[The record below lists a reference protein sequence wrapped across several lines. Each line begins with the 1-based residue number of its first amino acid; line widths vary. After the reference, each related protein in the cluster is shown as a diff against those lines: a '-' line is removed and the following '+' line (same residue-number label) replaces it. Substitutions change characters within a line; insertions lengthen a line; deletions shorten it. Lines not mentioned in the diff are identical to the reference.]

1 MKIKRNPLASVIKKM
16 LYSSFLVSVG
26 FTGVTYAEDD
36 TDTEKLDSIT
46 VTGSNIRGVD
56 LEGAHPVTIIDR
68 KELLATGITDVGD
81 LLQRLP
87 SFSGSPLGTRTNNGG
102 NGSVRVDLRG
112 IGTGRTLVLIDGRRT
127 VDGGDFQSIPSA
139 MIERVEILKEGA
151 SAIYGADA
159 IAGVVNIITRT
170 DMTGAE
176 IEFSISDSFDTDN
189 NDIKNGSLV
198 FGDSSE
204 TGGFVFGLQYEDQ
217 SATLQS
223 DTPYGF
229 LQDTFFILDPDA
241 YKAGG
246 FDPLASYMVGGGS
259 SRIPCGVFDLASGG
273 PALTVNGPSPGSG
286 DCGTPG
292 AILSPAD
299 FREFAGGFFAAE
311 NDLYNYAP
319 VNFLQTP
326 FEKTNIFF
334 NGHKDV
340 NGVEIFTNFR
350 YNHRTSKQRLAPIPF
365 DTNGDPGANVTD
377 AAGNPSQGISAD
389 NVFNPFG
396 EDIVRVRRRM
406 TETNR
411 EFTQDIQ
418 QYQFIIGARG
428 QVADSGWN
436 WEASYNLG
444 FRERVDHDFG
454 QFIGSRLA
462 LALGASFFDSDGVA
476 TCGTPDAP
484 IAGCVPLNL
493 FGGPGTVTPEMI
505 NYISATLTDTTET
518 QLDVFN
524 ANVSGILFNLPA
536 GPVGSAFGVEYR
548 DQGLSFTPD
557 SSKFVGAA
565 TGGQV
570 GPTSGTYDVT
580 SLYAEFNLPLLDSD
594 SMGEI
599 DFNLGVRYDDYS
611 TVGSNTTVQ
620 GNLVY
625 RPIDTLL
632 IRATYA
638 EVFREPS
645 VSLLFGGRFDNFPTA
660 EDSCNTDNFSAL
672 PENEQAVCIAQGVPE
687 GGAIQSDNQLRQL
700 RGGNPDLNPEQG
712 ETKTV
717 GIAWSPEFL
726 DGFTTT
732 LDWWQ
737 VKLDDGFTVVSV
749 DDTIQNCLSSLD
761 VNSIECSLVEPRR
774 PDGSISRVSG
784 LTVNSAKIKVEGVDF
799 STNYVFGTDFGQ
811 FNLGFSY
818 TRLINNQQQN
828 TKREGDGPLP
838 LLSGARNEEFAGRYD
853 GGAFNEDRAKIT
865 AIWTYG
871 DWTINYGL
879 DFYSDLD
886 VDLTFFDARDLIE
899 NGGGSEVVT
908 QHIGSQSYSD
918 LAISYAVPWQETTIT
933 VGINNLF
940 DRAPPFIETGFTGS
954 TEPATY
960 RVFGRTWFVRWNTRF

>member
-1 MKIKRNPLASVIKKM
+1 MKIKRNPIASAIKKA
-16 LYSSFLVSVG
+16 LYSGLVAVAFSSF
-26 FTGVTYAEDD
+26 TYAQED
-36 TDTEKLDSIT
+36 TDRLSSIE
-46 VTGSNIRGVD
+46 VTGTNIRGVD
-56 LEGAHPVTIIDR
+56 LKGAHPVTIIDR
-68 KELLATGITDVGD
+68 NELLATGITDVGD

-112 IGTGRTLVLIDGRRT
+112 IGAGRTLVLIDGRRT

-159 IAGVVNIITRT
+159 VAGVVNIITRT

-189 NDIKNGSLV
+189 NDIKQGSLV

-204 TGGFVFGLQYEDQ
+204 TGGFVFGVQYEDQ

-229 LQDTFFILDPDA
+229 LQDSFFITDA
-241 YKAGG
+241 DLYRENG
-246 FDPLASYMVGGGS
+246 FDGNADYMVGGGS
-259 SRIPCGVFDLASGG
+259 SRIPCGVFNLASGG
-273 PALTVNGPSPGSG
+273 PALTVDGPSPGTG
-286 DCGTPG
+286 DCGAPG
-292 AILSPAD
+292 ALLSVDD

-319 VNFLQTP
+319 INFLQTP

-350 YNHRTSKQRLAPIPF
+350 YNHRTSKQRLAPIPY
-365 DTNGDPGANVTD
+365 DTNGDPGAPVFD
-377 AAGNPSQGISAD
+377 SAGNPAQGISAD

-396 EDIVRVRRRM
+396 EDITRVRRRM

-428 QVADSGWN
+428 QIADTGWN

-444 FRERVDHDFG
+444 FRQSVSKSFG

-462 LALGASFFDSDGVA
+462 SALGPSFFNSEGVA
-476 TCGTPDAP
+476 TCGTVDSP

-505 NYISATLTDTTET
+505 NYISATLVNATET

-524 ANVSGILFNLPA
+524 ANVSGILFDLPA

-548 DQGLSFTPD
+548 DEGLDFTPD
-557 SSKFVGAA
+557 SSRFVGAA

-570 GPTSGTYDVT
+570 LPTSGTYDVT
-580 SLYAEFNLPLLDSD
+580 SLYAEFNLPLLDSE
-594 SMGEI
+594 SIGEL
-599 DFNLGVRYDDYS
+599 DFSLGARYDDYS
-611 TVGSNTTVQ
+611 TVGSNTTLQ

-625 RPIDTLL
+625 RPTDSLL
-632 IRATYA
+632 LRATYA
-638 EVFREPS
+638 EVFREPG
-645 VSLLFGGRFDNFPTA
+645 VIALFSGRQNSSPIAYDP
-660 EDSCNTDNFSAL
+660 CG
-672 PENEQAVCIAQGVPE
+672 PENFNNLPASQQAVCLAQGVPE
-687 GGAIQSDNQLRQL
+687 GGGPQTDTQLIL
-700 RGGNPDLNPEQG
+700 LLGGNPNLQTEKG
-712 ETKTV
+712 ETITV
-717 GIAWSPEFL
+717 GLTWSPDFL
-726 DGFTTT
+726 QGLTTT
-732 LDWWQ
+732 LDWWRIS
-737 VKLDDGFTVVSV
+737 LDEGFSTNNLSE
-749 DDTIQNCLSSLD
+749 TIQICLNTGN
-761 VNSIECSLVEPRR
+761 VNSQQCSLVQRR
-774 PDGSISRVSG
+774 SDGSILRVVG
-784 LTVNSAKIKVEGVDF
+784 TTQNTANIAVKGVDF
-799 STNYVFGTDFGQ
+799 STNYVFGTDYGK

-818 TRLINNQQQN
+818 TRLIDNQQQN
-828 TKREGDGPLP
+828 FA
-838 LLSGARNEEFAGRYD
+838 GARNEEFAGRYS
-853 GGAFNEDRAKIT
+853 GAALNEDRAKLT
-865 AIWTYG
+865 AIWSYG
-871 DWTINYGL
+871 DWTVNYSL
-879 DFYSDLD
+879 DYYSDLD
-886 VDLTFFDARDLIE
+886 ADLQLFNPVLDLVE
-899 NGGGSEVVT
+899 NGGDFETAT

-918 LAISYAVPWQETTIT
+918 LTVSYAVPWQETTVS

-940 DRAPPFIETGFTGS
+940 DRDPPFIESGFTGS

-960 RVFGRTWFVRWNTRF
+960 RVFGRSWFLRWKTNF

>member
-1 MKIKRNPLASVIKKM
+1 MKIKHNPINSAIKKA
-16 LYSSFLVSVG
+16 LYSSLVASVALS
-26 FTGVTYAEDD
+26 GVTYAEDD
-36 TDTEKLDSIT
+36 ADTEKLDSIT

-68 KELLATGITDVGD
+68 NELLATGITDVGD

-112 IGTGRTLVLIDGRRT
+112 IGSGRTLVLIDGRRT

-189 NDIKNGSLV
+189 NDIKQGSLV
-198 FGDSSE
+198 FGNSSE
-204 TGGFVFGLQYEDQ
+204 TGGFVFGVQYEDQ

-229 LQDTFFILDPDA
+229 LQDTFFVLDPDA

-246 FDPLASYMVGGGS
+246 FDATADYMVGGGS
-259 SRIPCGVFDLASGG
+259 GRIPCGVFSLASGG
-273 PALTVNGPSPGSG
+273 PALTVDGPSPGTG

-292 AILSPAD
+292 ALLTPDD

-340 NGVEIFTNFR
+340 NGVEVFTNFR
-350 YNHRTSKQRLAPIPF
+350 YNHRTSKQRLAPLPY
-365 DTNGDPGANVTD
+365 DTNGDPGAPVTD
-377 AAGNPSQGISAD
+377 AAGNPRQGISAD

-396 EDIVRVRRRM
+396 EDIVQVTRRM
-406 TETNR
+406 TEAKR
-411 EFTQDIQ
+411 EFSQDIQ

-428 QVADSGWN
+428 RIADTGWN

-444 FRERVDHDFG
+444 FRQSVSKSFG

-462 LALGASFFDSDGVA
+462 SALGPSFFNSEGVA
-476 TCGTPDAP
+476 TCGTVDSP

-505 NYISATLTDTTET
+505 NYVSATLVNTTET

-524 ANVSGILFNLPA
+524 ANVSGILFDLPA

-548 DQGLSFTPD
+548 DQGLTFTPD
-557 SSKFVGAA
+557 SSRFVGAA

-570 GPTSGTYDVT
+570 LPTSGTYDVT
-580 SLYAEFNLPLLDSD
+580 SLYAEFNLPLLDSE
-594 SMGEI
+594 SMGEL
-599 DFNLGVRYDDYS
+599 DFSLGTRYDDYS
-611 TVGSNTTVQ
+611 TVGSNTTLQ

-625 RPIDTLL
+625 RPTNSLL
-632 IRATYA
+632 LRATYA
-638 EVFREPS
+638 EVFREPG
-645 VSLLFGGRFDNFPTA
+645 VIALFAGAQDNFPTA
-660 EDSCNTDNFSAL
+660 DDPCNANNFGDIPASQ
-672 PENEQAVCIAQGVPE
+672 QAVCLAQGVPE
-687 GGAIQSDNQLRQL
+687 GGAPQINTQLRQL
-700 RGGNPDLNPEQG
+700 TGGNSTLQPEEG
-712 ETKTV
+712 ETVTV
-717 GIAWSPEFL
+717 GLAWSPEFL

-732 LDWWQ
+732 LDWWR
-737 VKLDDGFTVVSV
+737 VELDQGFTRITV
-749 DDTIQNCLSSLD
+749 DDTIQNCLD
-761 VNSIECSLVEPRR
+761 TGDANSPQCSLVQRR
-774 PDGSISRVSG
+774 PDGTILRVVG
-784 LTVNSAKIKVEGVDF
+784 TTQNAATVAVKGVDF
-799 STNYVFGTDFGQ
+799 STNYVFGTDYGQ

-818 TRLINNQQQN
+818 TKLIDNQQ
-828 TKREGDGPLP
+828 EDFA
-838 LLSGARNEEFAGRYD
+838 GAGNEEFAGRYS
-853 GGAFNEDRAKIT
+853 GAAFNEDRAKLT
-865 AIWTYG
+865 AIWSYG
-871 DWTINYGL
+871 DWTVNYSL
-879 DFYSDLD
+879 DYYSDLD
-886 VDLTFFDARDLIE
+886 ADLQFFDPVLDLVE
-899 NGGGSEVVT
+899 NGGDFETAT

-918 LAISYAVPWQETTIT
+918 LTVSYAVPWQETTVS
-933 VGINNLF
+933 VGVNNLF
-940 DRAPPFIETGFTGS
+940 DRDPPFIESGTATS
-954 TEPATY
+954 EPATY
-960 RVFGRTWFVRWNTRF
+960 RVFGRSWFVRWKTRF